1 LADIKPGA
9 DGEPEIAR
17 VPSVEPLD
25 IFSQPIGLK
34 PGQDTYLQFTIKDG
48 RVESIRELHELDAVD
63 IVALE
68 TVRK

>member
-1 LADIKPGA
+1 
-9 DGEPEIAR
+9 

-25 IFSQPIGLK
+25 IFSQPIELK